1 MDRSTSRRVLVVDD
15 EADIREVVTWMLAEE
30 GYEVCG
36 ARHGAEAL
44 PLARDWRPDLIILD
58 LIILDLNMPIMDGP
72 TFRAHQRA
80 DPACADIPIVAISAG
95 HNLARWRSALDPC
108 ELVAKPFDVPD
119 VLAAVERCIR
129 PPDA

>member
-1 MDRSTSRRVLVVDD
+1 MDRSTPVRVLVVDD
-15 EADIREVVTWMLAEE
+15 EADIREVVTWMLADE
-30 GYEVCG
+30 GYEVRG

-44 PLARDWRPDLIILD
+44 PLARDWRPD

-80 DPACADIPIVAISAG
+80 DPACADNPIVAISAG
-95 HNLARWRSALDPC
+95 HNLARWQPVLEPC

-119 VLAAVERCIR
+119 VLAAVERCLR